1 MKKFRTALF
10 NGYRR
15 DAVDEYLEDL
25 TQKLEDLQED
35 AKRGRSAEQL
45 LSQMEKENEE
55 LRNQLQ
61 AQTEKLEKET
71 EQRQRLQKKQQDM
84 QKEHDRLK
92 ELNEKNTEN
101 EEKLRKYESDYSGFM
116 ALMVSMKEQAR
127 QIVTDAQADAEQVLV
142 MAKKEADGITTTAR
156 QNAEEIEK
164 QAQNEA
170 ESYRKSVETELEK
183 KRQEEAR
190 KFELARFKVAGYLE
204 ALNRSQNK
212 LLEVYEE
219 FGRVVEKLPLRI
231 GDVFSEEPFELL
243 DGQKKENRS
252 DENVEEWTECSDGDS
267 VHG

>member
-25 TQKLEDLQED
+25 RQELEDLQED

-71 EQRQRLQKKQQDM
+71 EQRLQLQKKQQEI
-84 QKEHDRLK
+84 QKEYDRLK
-92 ELNEKNTEN
+92 ELTAKSAEN

-116 ALMVSMKEQAR
+116 ALMVNMKEQAR
-127 QIVTDAQADAEQVLV
+127 QIVTEAQADAEQVLV

-156 QNAEEIEK
+156 QNAEKIEK
-164 QAQNEA
+164 QAKNEA
-170 ESYRKSVETELEK
+170 ESYRESVETELEE

-204 ALNRSQNK
+204 SLNRSQNK

-219 FGRVVEKLPLRI
+219 FGRVVERLPLRI

-243 DGQKKENRS
+243 DEKKKEDGS
-252 DENVEEWTECSDGDS
+252 VENVEECADRSEGDG